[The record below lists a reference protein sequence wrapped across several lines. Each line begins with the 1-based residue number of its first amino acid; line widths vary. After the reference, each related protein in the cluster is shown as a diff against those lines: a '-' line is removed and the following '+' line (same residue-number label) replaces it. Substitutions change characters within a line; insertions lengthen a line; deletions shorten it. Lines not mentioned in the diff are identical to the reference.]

1 MEKAK
6 GKLEK
11 QLRQTEAHY
20 EAELENLRKNYDS
33 DLAELKASQDNKIET
48 AMKKVFE
55 EVNECFFLSLIKCSN
70 NSTPFC
76 LFVFFFG
83 FLLCILQKLS
93 VFTGCI
99 VQSTKH

>member
-1 MEKAK
+1 MYNPSFYFTRLQEGEKQLRTDAIQEIASNLYGRSRVQELEKAK

-55 EVNECFFLSLIKCSN
+55 EVNEW
-70 NSTPFC
+70 
-76 LFVFFFG
+76 VFF
-83 FLLCILQKLS
+83 
-93 VFTGCI
+93 VYD
-99 VQSTKH
+99 